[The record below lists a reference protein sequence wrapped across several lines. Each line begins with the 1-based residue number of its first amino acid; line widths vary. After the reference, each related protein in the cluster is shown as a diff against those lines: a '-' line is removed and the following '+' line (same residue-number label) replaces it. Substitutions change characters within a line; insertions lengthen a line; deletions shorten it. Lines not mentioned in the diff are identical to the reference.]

1 MKEVIF
7 YGQLN
12 QANRLFIQ
20 EKAKTKKDGV
30 YQARWI
36 GFRVRNGQVTHYV
49 KRNEVLA
56 NYGAFVTP
64 VGTFSNNDA
73 ALKALKAF
81 KG

>member
-20 EKAKTKKDGV
+20 EKAKAKKDGV

-36 GFRVRNGQVTHYV
+36 SYRVRDGRVTHYV
-49 KRNEVLA
+49 VRGEVLE
-56 NYGAFVTP
+56 NFGGFVTP
-64 VGTFSNNDA
+64 VGTFDDNAA

>member
-1 MKEVIF
+1 MKEHIF

-20 EKAKTKKDGV
+20 EQAKTKKDGV

-36 GFRVRNGQVTHYV
+36 GFRVRDGRVTHYV
-49 KRNEVLA
+49 VRNQILE
-56 NYGAFVTP
+56 NFGAFVTP
-64 VGTFSNNDA
+64 VGTFANNA
-73 ALKALKAF
+73 EANKALKAF

>member
-20 EKAKTKKDGV
+20 DKAKSKKDGV

-36 GFRVRNGQVTHYV
+36 GYRVRNGCVTHYV
-49 KRNEVLA
+49 VRNEVLA
-56 NYGAFVTP
+56 SYGAFVTL
-64 VGTFSNNDA
+64 VGTFASNDA
-73 ALKALKAF
+73 ANKALKAF
-81 KG
+81 ND